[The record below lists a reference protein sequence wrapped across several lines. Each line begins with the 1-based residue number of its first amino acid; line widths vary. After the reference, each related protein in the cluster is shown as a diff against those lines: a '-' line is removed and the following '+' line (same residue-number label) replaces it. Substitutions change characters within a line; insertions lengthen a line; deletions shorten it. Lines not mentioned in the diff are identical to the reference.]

1 MAASDCGDLMWTAA
15 TALAWHALIALGIA
29 WDTHVK
35 FTGLS
40 QDPRPDELDMVPS
53 WERRSLRWRGIA
65 LVTFGLAILIAFAC
79 AAAAPRS

>member
-1 MAASDCGDLMWTAA
+1 MAASDCSDLMWTAV
-15 TALAWHALIALGIA
+15 TSLARASLVALGIA
-29 WDTHVK
+29 WDAHVK
-35 FTGLS
+35 FTSLL
-40 QDPRPDELDMVPS
+40 QDLRPDELDMVPS